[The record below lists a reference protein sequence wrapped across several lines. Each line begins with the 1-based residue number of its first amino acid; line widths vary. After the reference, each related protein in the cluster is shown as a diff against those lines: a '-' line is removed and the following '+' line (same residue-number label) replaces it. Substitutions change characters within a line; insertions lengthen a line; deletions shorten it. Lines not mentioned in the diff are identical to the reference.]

1 MEGEEEWGR
10 NERGTREEGKG
21 GEKKKIKV
29 FNKSLRPQ

>member
-10 NERGTREEGKG
+10 GDRGRGERGKG